1 MPILWDAF
9 LQDYYSF
16 GCGMQ
21 IQLASNHLLNCTH
34 TLFQKEMLR
43 NSKIHLQQPYRNQYL
58 VHNTTYSTFSRLIG
72 NQILSPTFLDLMI
85 SVAANLLVLNGW
97 FLTLDVSTRF
107 FMFCLEEYQN
117 KHVLDLILFEN
128 CLSEE
133 VPLVNTYP
141 PFWSANRE

>member
-1 MPILWDAF
+1 
-9 LQDYYSF
+9 
-16 GCGMQ
+16 
-21 IQLASNHLLNCTH
+21 
-34 TLFQKEMLR
+34 
-43 NSKIHLQQPYRNQYL
+43 
-58 VHNTTYSTFSRLIG
+58 
-72 NQILSPTFLDLMI
+72 MI

-133 VPLVNTYP
+133 VPLLNTYP